1 MDDLLACV
9 RDIPIHGLS
18 ITMPYKEE
26 ILKHLDKTDPMTAKV
41 GACNTVVRSQDGK
54 LYGFNTDV
62 NGVVRPLE
70 MRMALQGAK
79 ILVLGAGGA
88 ARAAVFGLKERGAD
102 VHILNRTP
110 GPAQNLAK
118 KARAKAI
125 NKLQLRKMAFD
136 VIINATPVGMEGNR
150 DPMPIAEEDFKAK
163 YFFEMVYTPAET
175 KMVKIARSRG
185 LQVILGSEMFVQ
197 QGARQFEIWTG
208 KPAPV
213 QEMQRVVEYALA
225 QRAAEKTNGKK
236 GKNSH

>member
-1 MDDLLACV
+1 M
-9 RDIPIHGLS
+9 
-18 ITMPYKEE
+18 
-26 ILKHLDKTDPMTAKV
+26 
-41 GACNTVVRSQDGK
+41 VRSQDGK

-62 NGVVRPLE
+62 SGVVRPLE
-70 MRMALQGAK
+70 MRLALQGAK

-88 ARAAVFGLKERGAD
+88 GRAAVFGLKERGAD
-102 VHILNRTP
+102 VYILNRTP

-118 KARAKAI
+118 KARAKAV
-125 NKLQLRKMAFD
+125 NKLQVRKMTFD

-150 DPMPIAEEDFKAK
+150 DPLPISEDDFKAK

-175 KMVKIARSRG
+175 KMVKIARSKG

-197 QGARQFEIWTG
+197 QGARQFEIWSG

-225 QRAAEKTNGKK
+225 QRAAAKANGKK
-236 GKNSH
+236 GG